1 MLCRHTYAKSLTGL
15 HVHRN
20 TRIHKAEPDSITW
33 SGNGLIPPA
42 GVLFRTLWLARFR
55 LLIGSLTF
63 ALLGVIVALLQ
74 QPEYKSEARVM
85 PEMKNGASDLF
96 KRLSSVAGFAS
107 IDFDDA
113 EGMEA
118 IRPDLYPNVLQST
131 PFVLYLIEKPIII
144 SSGETKTVT
153 QLLLPNTGFRVF
165 KNRLFSSET
174 ESTGAPVPK
183 KTAGTVRLTA
193 RQQEL
198 AEELDTRV
206 SARLDTRSGLITI
219 TAQMPDAQAAAAVA
233 QLAMNYLTGYVTNYR
248 TEKARQDLDFYA
260 NQLAEAQK
268 RYQKAQLTIFQH
280 NDNNRNL
287 VLQTATM
294 NRQRMLAELTIAQ
307 TVYTDLSGQFERAKL
322 KVQEQTP
329 VFKVL
334 EPPKIPLKRTS
345 PKRTLI
351 VLGFAFAGLV
361 LSALWTVIKK
371 ANVSGQLRAI
381 LIQG

>member
-1 MLCRHTYAKSLTGL
+1 MI
-15 HVHRN
+15 N
-20 TRIHKAEPDSITW
+20 KAEPESITW
-33 SGNGLIPPA
+33 SGNGLIPTA
-42 GVLFRTLWLARFR
+42 SVLIRILWLVRFR
-55 LLIGSLTF
+55 LLSISLSF
-63 ALLGVIVALLQ
+63 ALLGVVVALLQ
-74 QPEYKSEARVM
+74 QPEYTSEARVM

-107 IDFDDA
+107 IDFDDT
-113 EGMEA
+113 EGMDA
-118 IRPDLYPNVLQST
+118 IRPDLYPSVLQST

-144 SSGETKTVT
+144 SSGETKTIT
-153 QLLLPNTGFRVF
+153 QLLLPDTGFRAF
-165 KNRLFSSET
+165 KNQLLTSGT
-174 ESTGAPVPK
+174 ENRVPAAQK

-198 AEELDTRV
+198 AEELNTRV

-219 TAQMPDAQAAAAVA
+219 TSQMPDAQAAAVVA

-248 TEKARQDLDFYA
+248 TEKAHLDLGFYKK
-260 NQLAEAQK
+260 QLAEAQK
-268 RYQKAQLTIFQH
+268 RYQKTQLAVFQH

-287 VLQTATM
+287 ILQTATM
-294 NRQRMLAELTIAQ
+294 NQQRMLAELTIAQ

-345 PKRTLI
+345 PRRTLI
-351 VLGFAFAGLV
+351 VLSFALAGL
-361 LSALWTVIKK
+361 ALGILWAIAQKTNIG
-371 ANVSGQLRAI
+371 GQLRAI
-381 LIQG
+381 LIQEIN